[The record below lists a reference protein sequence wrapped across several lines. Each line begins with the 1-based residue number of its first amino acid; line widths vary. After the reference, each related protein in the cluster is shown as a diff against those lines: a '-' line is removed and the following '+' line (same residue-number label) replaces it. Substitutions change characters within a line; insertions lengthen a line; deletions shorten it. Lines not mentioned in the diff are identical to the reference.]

1 MMVTTQKQGR
11 AIQTPPEDDADLKAA
26 VKTIRAFGW
35 KITSVAGVLLV
46 ALVITI
52 PKYLISESEA
62 RASLTYATKAEVS
75 AIQADVAAI
84 KADLAFIKE
93 SLNRIESKL
102 K

>member
-1 MMVTTQKQGR
+1 MSKAVYQSRQTTDDF
-11 AIQTPPEDDADLKAA
+11 DDADLKAV

-35 KITSVAGVLLV
+35 KLASVAGIIIV

-75 AIQADVAAI
+75 EIQQDVSAI
-84 KADLAFIKE
+84 KADLAFIKD
-93 SLNRIESKL
+93 SLKRIESKL